1 MSEAPKE
8 WLDRL
13 EATVRQT
20 TESLQGLRSER
31 DELARRA
38 EKLEGQ
44 VASLEKELAAARK
57 SAGEGKAKG
66 RGAGKGKAADAKDA
80 ADAKAAEE
88 ARAAW
93 QEERREIR
101 RRVQALTK
109 RLEGLLDT

>member
-1 MSEAPKE
+1 MSEPPKE

-13 EATVRQT
+13 EATVRQA
-20 TESLQGLRSER
+20 TESLESLRGER

-38 EKLEGQ
+38 EELEGR

-57 SAGEGKAKG
+57 AGAEGAKG
-66 RGAGKGKAADAKDA
+66 RGAAKGKAADGKDSA
-80 ADAKAAEE
+80 EAKAAEE

-101 RRVQALTK
+101 RRVEALTK
-109 RLEGLLDT
+109 RLEGLLDG

>member
-1 MSEAPKE
+1 MSEASKE

-13 EATVRQT
+13 ETTVRQA
-20 TESLQGLRSER
+20 TESLQDLRGER

-38 EKLEGQ
+38 EELEGQ

-57 SAGEGKAKG
+57 AGASGPAKG
-66 RGAGKGKAADAKDA
+66 KGAGKGKAAGGEDA
-80 ADAKAAEE
+80 AEVKAAEE

-93 QEERREIR
+93 QAERREIR

-109 RLEGLLDT
+109 RLEGLLEE